1 MFLEVIV
8 ALVALVAQLA
18 RDPGGALAAARV
30 NVAHMVRE
38 EVFGS
43 EQFPTD
49 SAAETLLR
57 LVQKLR
63 VVVLLPEENRQ
74 RQFAIFEPNAGED
87 SWESW
92 GGGWSTNSTFW
103 AKISS
108 GWSERKYPPDSIEP
122 TNEFKSVVV
131 LSAYRKCAIVS
142 DFSLTCGC

>member
-92 GGGWSTNSTFW
+92 GGGVEYKFNFLGKDFFGVVGE
-103 AKISS
+103 KIPS
-108 GWSERKYPPDSIEP
+108 RLHRANK
-122 TNEFKSVVV
+122 
-131 LSAYRKCAIVS
+131 
-142 DFSLTCGC
+142 